1 MIRFSIARYLRRSSE
16 LFVVCLQA
24 SVVPLRLSLDVCTPP
39 SRQFLCC
46 RGAISI
52 IIGPT
57 ALSRLAFAPEDER
70 EELEQHSSSI
80 GGMRE
85 PYNVVDFVVSSQI

>member
-1 MIRFSIARYLRRSSE
+1 
-16 LFVVCLQA
+16 
-24 SVVPLRLSLDVCTPP
+24 VPLRLSLAACTPP

-52 IIGPT
+52 VIGPT

-85 PYNVVDFVVSSQI
+85 PYNVVDFMVSSRI